1 MAKNWG
7 LKKPAKEREEESK
20 MENENKGMPI
30 KEAHERDIFKER
42 GAKFSEPS
50 S

>member
-1 MAKNWG
+1 MAKKWV
-7 LKKPAKEREEESK
+7 LKKPGKEKEEESK
-20 MENENKGMPI
+20 KENENKGMSI
-30 KEAHERDIFKER
+30 KEVHEKDIFKTN